1 MSKIVIANLTTKEIQ
16 TVRGAAKVLHFR
28 NAENNLWY
36 DSFAGTWNS
45 DWCDGLE
52 LDVAADQ
59 VRSRI
64 KGDFEY
70 LTIAPPAKGGGR
82 PPAPAPRGVTDT
94 EVVTMLKGI
103 VRDLAEIKVLLGARM
118 EEAERPEPDPAPS
131 EKSESPPAR
140 REAIEE
146 GLTEK
151 DFADLANEAPL
162 KPEMNAVP
170 VKITDSDVPF

>member
-16 TVRGAAKVLHFR
+16 TVRGAATVLHFR

-36 DSFAGTWNS
+36 DSFAGSWNS
-45 DWCDGLE
+45 EWCDGLE
-52 LDVAADQ
+52 FEVAPEQ
-59 VRSRI
+59 IKTRI
-64 KGDFEY
+64 KNEREY
-70 LTIAPPAKGGGR
+70 LSIVPPAKAGGR
-82 PPAPAPRGVTDT
+82 PPAPAPRGATDT

-103 VRDLAEIKVLLGARM
+103 VADLAEIKVLLGARM
-118 EEAERPEPDPAPS
+118 EEAEHPEPEATPS
-131 EKSESPPAR
+131 QKRQSPPIR
-140 REAIEE
+140 REAIGE

-162 KPEMNAVP
+162 KPEVNATP